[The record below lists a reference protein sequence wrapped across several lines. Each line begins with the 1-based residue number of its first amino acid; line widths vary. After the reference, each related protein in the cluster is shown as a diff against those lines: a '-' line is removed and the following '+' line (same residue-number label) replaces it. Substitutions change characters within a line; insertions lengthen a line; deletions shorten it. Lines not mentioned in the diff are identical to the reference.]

1 MVILW
6 NINPSR
12 SEQPSGKLRQKN
24 ITERELSYVQPSP
37 FSCGHVTFVGAPN
50 AGKSTLLNRLLDH
63 KLSIVTPKP
72 QTTRKKITGIYHDDR
87 SQIIILDT
95 PGIMDPKQSLHESML
110 EITRRSLRE
119 SDVIVALIPFKKGD
133 EPFDRAFADELID
146 KWVRPASKP
155 FVIAMNKADLV
166 SEQTVKAVQN
176 EIMER
181 YHPKATPALSALNGS
196 NIAELID
203 LLRPML
209 PLDEPIWPDDILSTE
224 PERFFVGEII
234 REKIFLQYGREIPY
248 STEVVIDEFKE
259 QHENDP
265 TRKDVIRCSV
275 IVERNSQ
282 KQIIVGHKG
291 SAIKKLG
298 QAARKEIE
306 ELLDRPVFLEIFV
319 KIRPDWRK
327 KKNLLKSYGY

>member
-1 MVILW
+1 MQQ
-6 NINPSR
+6 S
-12 SEQPSGKLRQKN
+12 S
-24 ITERELSYVQPSP
+24 
-37 FSCGHVTFVGAPN
+37 FSCGHVAFVGAPN

-87 SQIIILDT
+87 SQIVILDT

-110 EITRRSLRE
+110 EITRQSLRE
-119 SDVIVALIPFKKGD
+119 CDLIVGLIPLQKGE
-133 EPFDRAFADELID
+133 EPYDRAFADELVS
-146 KWVRPASKP
+146 KWIKSAAKP
-155 FVIAMNKADLV
+155 FIIALNKADLV
-166 SEQTVKAVQN
+166 AESAVKTARDEVMANFRPRAVL
-176 EIMER
+176 
-181 YHPKATPALSALNGS
+181 AVSARDGS
-196 NIAELID
+196 NIDALVELI
-203 LLRPML
+203 RPLL
-209 PLDEPIWPDDILSTE
+209 PLDEPLYPDDILSTE

-234 REKIFLQYGREIPY
+234 REKIFLMYGREIPY

-265 TRKDVIRCSV
+265 RRKELIRCSV

-282 KQIIVGHKG
+282 KQIIVGAG
-291 SAIKKLG
+291 GAALKKLG

-306 ELLDRPVFLEIFV
+306 ELLGRPVYLEIFV

>member
-1 MVILW
+1 M
-6 NINPSR
+6 
-12 SEQPSGKLRQKN
+12 E
-24 ITERELSYVQPSP
+24 PSP
-37 FSCGHVTFVGAPN
+37 FSCGHVAFVGAPN

-87 SQIIILDT
+87 SQIVILDT
-95 PGIMDPKQSLHESML
+95 PGIMEPKQSLHESML
-110 EITRRSLRE
+110 EITRKSLRE
-119 SDVIVALIPFKKGD
+119 CDLIVGLIPLQKGD
-133 EPFDRAFADELID
+133 EPYDRAFATELLDQWI
-146 KWVRPASKP
+146 RPAAKP
-155 FVIAMNKADLV
+155 FIIALNKADLV
-166 SEQTVKAVQN
+166 AESAVKAARDEVMAN
-176 EIMER
+176 FR
-181 YHPKATPALSALNGS
+181 PRAVLAVSARDGS
-196 NIAELID
+196 NIDALVEII
-203 LLRPML
+203 RPLL
-209 PLDEPIWPDDILSTE
+209 PLDEPLYPDDILSTE

-234 REKIFLQYGREIPY
+234 REKIFLMYGREIPY

-265 TRKDVIRCSV
+265 RRKELIRCSV

-282 KQIIVGHKG
+282 KQIIVGAG
-291 SAIKKLG
+291 GAALKKLG

-306 ELLDRPVFLEIFV
+306 ELLGRPVYLEIFV

>member
-1 MVILW
+1 M
-6 NINPSR
+6 
-12 SEQPSGKLRQKN
+12 QP
-24 ITERELSYVQPSP
+24 PP

-119 SDVIVALIPFKKGD
+119 SDTIVALIPFQKGD
-133 EPFDRAFADELID
+133 EPFDRKFASELIEQ
-146 KWVRPASKP
+146 WVKPAGKP
-155 FVIAMNKADLV
+155 FVIALNKADLV
-166 SEQTVKAVQN
+166 PEETIKEVQT
-176 EIMER
+176 EIINK
-181 YHPKATPALSALNGS
+181 YKPVATLALSALTGG
-196 NIAELID
+196 NIPELVK
-203 LLRPML
+203 LLRPLL

-259 QHENDP
+259 QHESDP
-265 TRKDVIRCSV
+265 TRKELIRCSV

-282 KQIIVGHKG
+282 KQIIVGQKG
-291 SAIKKLG
+291 AAIKKLG

-306 ELLDRPVFLEIFV
+306 ELLDRPVYLEIFV